1 MLNATLSPLSVV
13 RSSCPI
19 TAIVPAFERVE
30 ALLKTISIIQTCEPA
45 PAEILVHADGGRPAI
60 LEAMRQHH
68 PEIRVLKSDHLL
80 GPGGARNRLIA
91 AAQHELV
98 ANFDDDSFPDQ
109 PDYFARV
116 LRLAREFPDAA
127 MYSAASQDFEKAMP
141 GPHAIAVSSGCGCIF
156 RKSWHSRTRG
166 FVPLPI
172 AYGMEETDISLQLH
186 ALSGAIVH
194 APDLHVR
201 HDKPPPVE
209 VSALLNATVI
219 ANMAL
224 LPYLRYPVMMW
235 PAGFW
240 QVLRRVIYAISS
252 GWPHG
257 VWAGIQLIPSHLLAH
272 RSEIAR
278 VSYRSLLSWFVLRL
292 RPRPLSPL
300 PIFSSPT
307 ACP

>member
-1 MLNATLSPLSVV
+1 M
-13 RSSCPI
+13 CPI
-19 TAIVPAFERVE
+19 TAIVPACARVE
-30 ALLKTISIIQTCEPA
+30 ALLKTLAIIQQCEPT
-45 PAEILVHADGGRPAI
+45 PEEILVHADGGSSAI
-60 LEAMRQHH
+60 LAAMSEHF
-68 PEIRVLKSDHLL
+68 PAVRVLVSDHLL

-116 LRLAREFPDAA
+116 LRLAREFPEAA

-156 RKSWHSRTRG
+156 RKSWHAKTRG

-186 ALSGAIVH
+186 ALGGVIVH
-194 APDLHVR
+194 APDLHVK

-209 VSALLNATVI
+209 VSAHSNATVI

-224 LPYLRYPVMMW
+224 LPYLRYPVLMW

-240 QVLRRVIYAISS
+240 QVLRRVIYVISS

-257 VWAGIQLIPSHLLAH
+257 VWTGIQLIPSHLLAR

-278 VSYRSLLSWFVLRL
+278 VSYRSLVSWFVLRL
-292 RPRPLSPL
+292 RPRPLSTL
-300 PIFSSPT
+300 PVLSSPT

>member
-1 MLNATLSPLSVV
+1 
-13 RSSCPI
+13 
-19 TAIVPAFERVE
+19 
-30 ALLKTISIIQTCEPA
+30 
-45 PAEILVHADGGRPAI
+45 
-60 LEAMRQHH
+60 
-68 PEIRVLKSDHLL
+68 LL